1 MPEKTDGVA
10 PMGVQLSLVQEIYDV
25 SDAIVKTR
33 AIQAFDHAA
42 KAYPIHRIVRCA
54 VRRKAGPVFDDLAL
68 QMGCTAQRM
77 GVEKVAAFHESWN
90 AMFLEACRASLRMT
104 LSPLWW
110 TWPGLSPSQVA
121 HRAAAQG
128 QHDALAILAR
138 GLDPIQRRATANAK
152 RLRRA

>member
-1 MPEKTDGVA
+1 MPSRRRRN
-10 PMGVQLSLVQEIYDV
+10 LSSV
-25 SDAIVKTR
+25 TR
-33 AIQAFDHAA
+33 QSVGLALAVPEVMA
-42 KAYPIHRIVRCA
+42 HRLTRLWL
-54 VRRKAGPVFDDLAL
+54 AGPHPSQRDREEF
-68 QMGCTAQRM
+68 QRM

-110 TWPGLSPSQVA
+110 TWPALSPSQVA